1 MYPYAPAPGTISGSR
16 PTVQAPDAPL
26 ADDDRTGLRVLYPDA
41 TDTTHI
47 GSIQGKI
54 LPSNPL
60 SLPANPPGV
69 PDFLA
74 RMWWW
79 SMRRAVRLSPA
90 C

>member
-47 GSIQGKI
+47 GLIQGKFCRLTRFRCRRI
-54 LPSNPL
+54 
-60 SLPANPPGV
+60 
-69 PDFLA
+69 
-74 RMWWW
+74 
-79 SMRRAVRLSPA
+79 RRA
-90 C
+90 